1 MLLQKSKK
9 LKLNSNVCI
18 GINMIILACFVLFP
32 TNAGAFIAADRTV
45 KIMEDTGA
53 ASSDKADSIKIDNLN
68 SNLKDETDDKISY
81 KIKDG
86 KITKDE
92 TERKET
98 SNADNKES
106 NIFFK
111 GYKNYKEKNFD
122 EAIKY
127 FKMAIAENPQNFLA
141 YFYLSNIYLEK
152 RMYNEAN
159 EIIEASNRIK
169 MSTADR
175 DALTREGMVE
185 ITEPDSL
192 KYKEAALAD
201 YKKALRMAGNGNWL
215 LAIQS
220 LKNAITLDPANEL
233 YYVKLGELYSD
244 SQNIDKALDCFDKT
258 LAINPDNQKALKH
271 LAKFYSS
278 KKQDDKANEYYSRLY
293 QLTGDK
299 SYLKKI
305 NQNNKSNAI
314 TAQNESS
321 FSVIKRRGNTV
332 FVNSGYEN
340 GLKIGDQIKKHLL
353 VYKAKANSELRDPR
367 TSKIIGYEKPI
378 LVGELMVTQI
388 ENKYCE
394 SIITSEINGGINV
407 GDDVK
412 WKE

>member
-1 MLLQKSKK
+1 MLLQKNKIF
-9 LKLNSNVCI
+9 KLNSNVCM
-18 GINMIILACFVLFP
+18 GINMIILACFFLFP

-53 ASSDKADSIKIDNLN
+53 APSDKSDSNKIDN
-68 SNLKDETDDKISY
+68 SNINFKDEADEKISY

-86 KITKDE
+86 KIAKDE
-92 TERKET
+92 AERKESVT
-98 SNADNKES
+98 ADINKES

-127 FKMAIAENPQNFLA
+127 LKMAIAENPQNFLA

-152 RMYNEAN
+152 RMYNVAN

-175 DALTREGMVE
+175 DALAREGMVE
-185 ITEPDSL
+185 ITETDSL

-201 YKKALRMAGNGNWL
+201 YKKALRMAGNGNWQP
-215 LAIQS
+215 AIQS
-220 LKNAITLDPANEL
+220 LKNAIILDPANEL

-244 SQNIDKALDCFDKT
+244 SQNADKALDCFDKA

-278 KKQDDKANEYYSRLY
+278 KKQDEWGNEYYSKLY

-299 SYLKKI
+299 S
-305 NQNNKSNAI
+305 
-314 TAQNESS
+314 
-321 FSVIKRRGNTV
+321 
-332 FVNSGYEN
+332 
-340 GLKIGDQIKKHLL
+340 
-353 VYKAKANSELRDPR
+353 
-367 TSKIIGYEKPI
+367 
-378 LVGELMVTQI
+378 
-388 ENKYCE
+388 
-394 SIITSEINGGINV
+394 
-407 GDDVK
+407 
-412 WKE
+412 